1 MGEQSCGPGGLNAA
15 ANGDDMMP
23 SPAAPDSITR
33 VVAFLRGIGLPVD
46 EAALDEACFLPGV
59 RIRRGALVFD
69 RTHLLA
75 AGDLLHEAGHIAL
88 TPAVHRHEL
97 DGDVLPA
104 QHHPYGGEVEAIAW
118 SYAAALRIGLPP
130 DELFHPRG
138 YKGGAQALAFS
149 FSVGVY
155 PGAAGL
161 AEHGLTAVGE
171 PARRAGVPP
180 YPHMLRWLRD

>member
-1 MGEQSCGPGGLNAA
+1 MAA
-15 ANGDDMMP
+15 GRKDSTP
-23 SPAAPDSITR
+23 SPAVPDSIAR
-33 VVAFLRGIGLPVD
+33 IVPFLRGIGLSVE

-69 RTHLLA
+69 HDRLLA

-97 DGDVLPA
+97 EGDVLPT
-104 QHHPYGGEVEAIAW
+104 QHHPHGGEVEAIAW
-118 SYAAALRIGLPP
+118 SYAAALRIGLPL
-130 DELFHPRG
+130 DELFHARG

-161 AEHGLTAVGE
+161 AELGLSAVGE
-171 PARRAGVPP
+171 SARRAGVPP